1 MNRVRN
7 FWIDSYKT
15 NVTAFYL
22 EMLSA
27 FSVMI
32 GSAILTFT
40 VLEPRPDIFMPFY
53 WVGIVSGFFGAYY
66 RKSAWIMVLTVWF
79 TTMNTIALW
88 RLFI

>member
-1 MNRVRN
+1 MNRVRD

-53 WVGIVSGFFGAYY
+53 WVGRRHVSLVYLVSRF
-66 RKSAWIMVLTVWF
+66 VLLV
-79 TTMNTIALW
+79 NHN
-88 RLFI
+88 